1 VLTIVTMLFV
11 RSLKATTYKFVPF
24 DQYLPISLTL
34 QIPTM
39 TNLLSVSMIHLLDST
54 CIISISLSYSFL
66 LIMPSRLIH
75 IVANGRISFLFM
87 DKYYTCVCVCVCV
100 CMYMCVGEI
109 SVSIDLST
117 DIYVVSIFLWIIL

>member
-1 VLTIVTMLFV
+1 MLTIVTMLFV
-11 RSLKATTYKFVPF
+11 RSLKAITYKFVPF
-24 DQYLPISLTL
+24 DQYLPISPTP

-39 TNLLSVSMIHLLDST
+39 TNLLSVSMVHLLDST
-54 CIISISLSYSFL
+54 CIISISLSHSFL
-66 LIMPSRLIH
+66 LMMPSRFIH
-75 IVANGRISFLFM
+75 VVANGRISFLFM
-87 DKYYTCVCVCVCV
+87 DKYYICVCV